1 MSAIFFVMVVLAYL
15 VGSITPAYL
24 AARMAR
30 GVDLRKF
37 GTRNTGISNLY
48 HATGKKKAILIP
60 VIIFDLAK
68 AWPLLWVAKALG
80 LGFTGLAVVAVAVVV
95 GHNWPVYLR
104 FHGGRGMLSTLGI
117 ALFMPVITNLPPWPI
132 AAGLTIVV
140 LGTFVVRNAPLGVG
154 LGVVALFVVSWAI
167 GEPTALTLGYAGIM
181 LAMFIRRLAQPRRDL
196 SASVKLPGLLLN
208 RLLFDRDIRD
218 RKAWLNQ
225 ASSQT
230 ASDWREKG

>member
-1 MSAIFFVMVVLAYL
+1 MSVILVALVALAYL

-24 AARMAR
+24 AARIAR

-48 HATGKKKAILIP
+48 RATGNRKSILIP

-68 AWPLLWVAKALG
+68 AWPLLWAAKALG
-80 LGFTGLAVVAVAVVV
+80 LGNAGLAAVAVAVVI

-117 ALFMPVITNLPPWPI
+117 ALVMPLITGLAPWPL
-132 AAGLTIVV
+132 ATGLTIVV
-140 LGTFVVRNAPLGVG
+140 LGTFVARNAPLGVG
-154 LGVVALFVVSWAI
+154 LAVLALFVVSWAV
-167 GEPTALTLGYAGIM
+167 GEPFELTLGYLGIV
-181 LAMFIRRLAQPRRDL
+181 LAMVVRRLVQPRRDI
-196 SASVKLPGLLLN
+196 SARTKLPALLWN

-218 RKAWLNQ
+218 RKAWLEQ
-225 ASSQT
+225 SRPQVAHDRQ
-230 ASDWREKG
+230 EKG